1 MGVGDRMTAVR
12 IVIDDSEL
20 ADVCAALGRDIV
32 PVSTKRT
39 AAPVEAF
46 APNTGNADLD
56 AFMRAARERVGAPKP
71 RKIAPLPKFPYG
83 IPAKMTSNDRY
94 ILARFNESAVS
105 AWERMGHEV
114 IVDRLPAAPGASH
127 EGYVVAADGR
137 NVRVLPLGVTA

>member
-20 ADVCAALGRDIV
+20 AAVCAALGRDIV

-83 IPAKMTSNDRY
+83 LGGKMTANQRWD
-94 ILARFNESAVS
+94 LQRFNEAAVR
-105 AWERMGHEV
+105 AWKERGHVVVLERMPT
-114 IVDRLPAAPGASH
+114 RPGQEWTETIAL
-127 EGYVVAADGR
+127 DGR